1 MADEMTS
8 VQLRQVADLIYAKT
22 GIFLAENRE
31 YYLRRRLAQRIAAT
45 DHQNLESYYKY
56 LRFGDQGEELQ
67 ALIEA
72 VTVHETYFY
81 REFEQLKIFGESVL
95 PLLVKENSGLLRL
108 WSAGCSTGEEAY
120 TLAMILREMLSP
132 QDFSRWEILA
142 TDISHRVLAF
152 ARTGLY
158 NERAVSHLP
167 QLYRERYFHR
177 ENHQYRVKEE
187 LRRPIRFKNLNLMDR
202 IGIMKEGPFDVIF
215 CRNVLIYFDEHSR
228 EQVVRSLYDALR
240 PGGYIFL
247 GHSETMSRITSLF
260 IMRKFREFIVY
271 QKPVG

>member
-1 MADEMTS
+1 MADVMTS

-22 GIFLAENRE
+22 GILLPENRE
-31 YYLRRRLAQRIAAT
+31 CFLRRRLAQRIVAT
-45 DHQNLESYYKY
+45 DHENLESYCKY
-56 LRFGDQGEELQ
+56 LRLGDQGEELQ

-81 REFEQLKIFGESVL
+81 REFEQLQIFGEEVL
-95 PLLVKENSGLLRL
+95 PQLVKERPGMLRL
-108 WSAGCSTGEEAY
+108 WSAGCATGEEAY

-132 QDFSRWEILA
+132 PDFVRWEILA
-142 TDISHRVLAF
+142 TDISHRVLAS
-152 ARTGLY
+152 ARAGLY

-167 QLYRERYFHR
+167 QIYRERYFR
-177 ENHQYRVKEE
+177 GENKQYRVKEE
-187 LRRPIRFKNLNLMDR
+187 LRRPIQFKHLNLMDR
-202 IGIMKEGPFDVIF
+202 NGIMTESPFDVIF
-215 CRNVLIYFDEHSR
+215 CRNVLIYFDDRSR
-228 EQVVRSLYDALR
+228 QEVVRSLYDALR

-247 GHSETMSRITSLF
+247 GHSETMSRISSLF